1 MSIFLNN
8 SKIILS
14 NVSFFSPIGY
24 AWKGGKFM
32 SADPNFPNLCI
43 SRQDY
48 EEMGCRN
55 LVEKLIE
62 EEEKN
67 DTA

>member
-1 MSIFLNN
+1 MS
-8 SKIILS
+8 S
-14 NVSFFSPIGY
+14 
-24 AWKGGKFM
+24 
-32 SADPNFPNLCI
+32 DPNFQNFCI

-62 EEEKN
+62 EEEN
-67 DTA
+67 NETAH